1 MNCEKNLKKKM
12 NNLFIA
18 QNVPHII
25 LGGGSKILIDI
36 EVTITSLISIPT
48 KYPSCVFSCTPI
60 MQDMDNSGQ
69 FLMPIAGNISSS
81 ELGLATKK
89 LLTQRFEFD
98 MREMDGVE
106 MEILTK
112 DSGNPYL
119 SIYNPDTE
127 EEYAGRYN
135 IDVYFKD
142 WNGDLMSDIA
152 TENGLQTDSYSIGLP
167 DPLNQEYPEIE
178 ENREYILGIDITIVQ

>member
-1 MNCEKNLKKKM
+1 MN
-12 NNLFIA
+12 
-18 QNVPHII
+18 
-25 LGGGSKILIDI
+25 
-36 EVTITSLISIPT
+36 
-48 KYPSCVFSCTPI
+48 
-60 MQDMDNSGQ
+60 NSGQ
-69 FLMPIAGNISSS
+69 FLMPITGHISSS
-81 ELGLATKK
+81 ELGHATKN
-89 LLTQRFEFD
+89 LLTQEFEFD

-112 DSGNPYL
+112 GSGNPYL

-152 TENGLQTDSYSIGLP
+152 TENGLQTNSYSIGLP

>member
-1 MNCEKNLKKKM
+1 
-12 NNLFIA
+12 
-18 QNVPHII
+18 
-25 LGGGSKILIDI
+25 
-36 EVTITSLISIPT
+36 
-48 KYPSCVFSCTPI
+48 
-60 MQDMDNSGQ
+60 
-69 FLMPIAGNISSS
+69 MPITGHISSS

-112 DSGNPYL
+112 DSGNP
-119 SIYNPDTE
+119 
-127 EEYAGRYN
+127 
-135 IDVYFKD
+135 YFKD

>member
-1 MNCEKNLKKKM
+1 MFLTSY
-12 NNLFIA
+12 
-18 QNVPHII
+18 Q
-25 LGGGSKILIDI
+25 GGGSKILIDI

-69 FLMPIAGNISSS
+69 FLMPIIGNISSS
-81 ELGLATKK
+81 ELGRTTKK
-89 LLTQRFEFD
+89 LLTQSFEFD

-167 DPLNQEYPEIE
+167 DPLNQEYPVIE

>member
-1 MNCEKNLKKKM
+1 
-12 NNLFIA
+12 
-18 QNVPHII
+18 
-25 LGGGSKILIDI
+25 
-36 EVTITSLISIPT
+36 
-48 KYPSCVFSCTPI
+48 

-69 FLMPIAGNISSS
+69 FLMPIIGNISSS

-167 DPLNQEYPEIE
+167 DPLNQEYPAIE

>member
-1 MNCEKNLKKKM
+1 M
-12 NNLFIA
+12 FSH
-18 QNVPHII
+18 HIR
-25 LGGGSKILIDI
+25 GGESKILIDI

-60 MQDMDNSGQ
+60 T
-69 FLMPIAGNISSS
+69 GNISSS

-89 LLTQRFEFD
+89 LLLTQGFEFD

-112 DSGNPYL
+112 DFGNPYL

-152 TENGLQTDSYSIGLP
+152 TENGLQTDSYARSFESRISR
-167 DPLNQEYPEIE
+167 
-178 ENREYILGIDITIVQ
+178 NRRKS

>member
-1 MNCEKNLKKKM
+1 M

-18 QNVPHII
+18 QNVPHI
-25 LGGGSKILIDI
+25 ILIDI

-69 FLMPIAGNISSS
+69 FLMPITGNITSS

-119 SIYNPDTE
+119 SIYDPDTE
-127 EEYAGRYN
+127 KEYAGRYN

>member
-1 MNCEKNLKKKM
+1 M
-12 NNLFIA
+12 
-18 QNVPHII
+18 
-25 LGGGSKILIDI
+25 
-36 EVTITSLISIPT
+36 
-48 KYPSCVFSCTPI
+48 
-60 MQDMDNSGQ
+60 
-69 FLMPIAGNISSS
+69 
-81 ELGLATKK
+81 
-89 LLTQRFEFD
+89 TQRFEFD
-98 MREMDGVE
+98 MRE

-167 DPLNQEYPEIE
+167 DPLNQEYPAIE
-178 ENREYILGIDITIVQ
+178 ENREYNITIVQ

>member
-1 MNCEKNLKKKM
+1 M

-25 LGGGSKILIDI
+25 LGWGSKILIDI
-36 EVTITSLISIPT
+36 QVTITSLISIPT
-48 KYPSCVFSCTPI
+48 KYPACIFSCTPI
-60 MQDMDNSGQ
+60 MQDMENSGQ
-69 FLMPIAGNISSS
+69 FLMPITGNISSS

-89 LLTQRFEFD
+89 LLTTQEFEFD

-135 IDVYFKD
+135 IDVYFKY
-142 WNGDLMSDIA
+142 WNGDLLSDIA
-152 TENGLQTDSYSIGLP
+152 TENGLQTNSYSIGLP
-167 DPLNQEYPEIE
+167 DPLNQEYPKIE
-178 ENREYILGIDITIVQ
+178 ENRGYTLGIDITIVQ

>member
-1 MNCEKNLKKKM
+1 M
-12 NNLFIA
+12 
-18 QNVPHII
+18 
-25 LGGGSKILIDI
+25 
-36 EVTITSLISIPT
+36 
-48 KYPSCVFSCTPI
+48 
-60 MQDMDNSGQ
+60 
-69 FLMPIAGNISSS
+69 
-81 ELGLATKK
+81 
-89 LLTQRFEFD
+89 TQRFEFD

-167 DPLNQEYPEIE
+167 DPLNHEYPEIE

>member
-1 MNCEKNLKKKM
+1 
-12 NNLFIA
+12 
-18 QNVPHII
+18 
-25 LGGGSKILIDI
+25 
-36 EVTITSLISIPT
+36 
-48 KYPSCVFSCTPI
+48 

-69 FLMPIAGNISSS
+69 PITGHISSS